1 MWRGEGTGDR
11 EVKVSRLYEQRV
23 QGHEREKVMCFNKLD
38 VETVGLYFTVTQERN
53 KKKRRNE
60 NILLTLLYFYCDI

>member
-1 MWRGEGTGDR
+1 MWRGEGTGDW

-53 KKKRRNE
+53 KKKKKKKKKE
-60 NILLTLLYFYCDI
+60 

>member
-1 MWRGEGTGDR
+1 MRDW

-23 QGHEREKVMCFNKLD
+23 QRHEREKVMCFNKLD

-53 KKKRRNE
+53 KKKKERND
-60 NILLTLLYFYCDI
+60 NILLTLLYFYCDF